1 MSNDREL
8 RRVRM
13 EMLRTRAELERAEV
27 VAAVGAL
34 RNDAARMRTVA
45 TTLKGIGG
53 LVGTLAGFGLRGQ
66 RRERDRP
73 EALGFAAALTGRGGA
88 RDRGGLVATMLDQ
101 IVRRPWLAALA
112 LKGLQSAKRHP
123 GIAAAA
129 VVGVTVAVLVARR
142 RGDPSDDMFSAPM
155 G

>member
-8 RRVRM
+8 RRMRM
-13 EMLRTRAELERAEV
+13 EMLRTRADLERAEV

-34 RNDAARMRTVA
+34 RDDAARMRTAA
-45 TTLKGIGG
+45 TTLKGVGG
-53 LVGTLAGFGLRGQ
+53 LLGALVGLGRRGQ
-66 RRERDRP
+66 RSRHD
-73 EALGFAAALTGRGGA
+73 ALGFVSSLTGRGDT
-88 RDRGGLVATMLDQ
+88 RDAGGLVATVIDQ

-112 LKGLQSAKRHP
+112 LKGLRSAKRHP

-129 VVGVTVAVLVARR
+129 AVGVTMAVLVARR